1 MRMPHYCV
9 TCVLCSSPHSAFSYT
24 RKQLSL
30 CLSVSH
36 NVLLLIFSGQTSLRK
51 LQNSCQNSACT
62 SIARRGRAASRPSPS
77 TTPRQEFGGMVR
89 LLPRQRRAA
98 HAPIHARGLSPLA
111 DWRASQETPRR
122 GCQGVGVQATGSGS
136 SPRGRAGS
144 LQPVVHV
151 RPGHSSESLPTPW
164 LQTTPPPTAPGC
176 HLSMASVAPGQAVT
190 QDGTCLRLPDPQVR
204 LQKVDGQDQG
214 GRGEVGA
221 NQEVTELIVCH

>member
-1 MRMPHYCV
+1 M
-9 TCVLCSSPHSAFSYT
+9 
-24 RKQLSL
+24 
-30 CLSVSH
+30 
-36 NVLLLIFSGQTSLRK
+36 
-51 LQNSCQNSACT
+51 
-62 SIARRGRAASRPSPS
+62 
-77 TTPRQEFGGMVR
+77 R

-122 GCQGVGVQATGSGS
+122 GGQGVGVQATGSGS

-144 LQPVVHV
+144 LQPVIHV
-151 RPGHSSESLPTPW
+151 RPGHSSESLPIPW
-164 LQTTPPPTAPGC
+164 LRTTQPPTAPGC
-176 HLSMASVAPGQAVT
+176 RLSMGVAPGQAVT

-221 NQEVTELIVCH
+221 NQEVTELIVCHQCVRGLVTPRVPRRSLASPDSALAPVAARRRAGALGRAGGAASGARDRRHVPRAGACASSACRRLQPGCSATNSLLRALAE

>member
-1 MRMPHYCV
+1 MLSPVSSWRH
-9 TCVLCSSPHSAFSYT
+9 VLAA
-24 RKQLSL
+24 KQLPKQRVKL
-30 CLSVSH
+30 LS
-36 NVLLLIFSGQTSLRK
+36 
-51 LQNSCQNSACT
+51 
-62 SIARRGRAASRPSPS
+62 ARRGPYGPRRAEGS
-77 TTPRQEFGGMVR
+77 EFGGMVR

-111 DWRASQETPRR
+111 DWRSSQETPRR
-122 GCQGVGVQATGSGS
+122 GGQGVGVQATGSGS

-164 LQTTPPPTAPGC
+164 LRTTQPPTAPGC
-176 HLSMASVAPGQAVT
+176 RLSMASVAPGQAVT